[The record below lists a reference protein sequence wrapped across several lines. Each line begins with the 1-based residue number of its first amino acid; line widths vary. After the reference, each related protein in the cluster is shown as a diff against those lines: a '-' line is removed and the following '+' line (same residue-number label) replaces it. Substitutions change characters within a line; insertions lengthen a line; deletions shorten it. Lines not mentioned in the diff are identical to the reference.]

1 MSKTITCVKCKKEH
15 SPQKQVCDCGSTEFK
30 LEDGSTVDK
39 SKREKKTS
47 STKTPKNSLR
57 KPDVEK
63 IVRLVVEVQGSE
75 EVSEPEK
82 KKPTVE
88 DYRNSTTIKE
98 KKELDD
104 LCAEWD
110 KWESLSSNDPEKKRL
125 VKIIQSVLNPSE
137 EE

>member
-1 MSKTITCVKCKKEH
+1 L
-15 SPQKQVCDCGSTEFK
+15 D
-30 LEDGSTVDK
+30 DGSTVDK

-47 STKTPKNSLR
+47 STKTTKNSLR

-63 IVRLVVEVQGSE
+63 IVRLVLEVQGSE

-82 KKPTVE
+82 SKPTVE
-88 DYRNSTTIKE
+88 DYRNSTTTKE
-98 KKELDD
+98 KKELDE
-104 LCAEWD
+104 LCSEWD

-137 EE
+137 E